1 MISWKHFTASLKS
14 LCMSE
19 DRFDLTRGQ
28 RSTVYIIRYVFHVF
42 REISRDQCLLRAS
55 ALAFTTMMTL
65 MPVAILVFVMFRAFG
80 DFDEATQRVQ
90 GFLFQ
95 HLLPDSVASVQD
107 FIQGLISDFN
117 VQTVSYISVIFFIAA
132 AYSLSSSI
140 DSSLNVIWG
149 VRKPRRVFHNLVSI
163 WFILTVAPVLM
174 GYSLYLTTQLEKVRL
189 MGLGM
194 LTSRVLTGIMPYLL
208 TLLSFMLLYKMV
220 PRTRVTWISAFLG
233 ALLASTFWEISKY
246 GLNYYVQNLANYR
259 ILYGSFL
266 TVPVFFI
273 WINLSW
279 LIVLV
284 GAEIAFTHQNL
295 EHLHLISKRDEK
307 AKSNVFLLSE
317 KLGFYLFFLI
327 IENYMSGKPLDR
339 RTLSRQAPGSG
350 WMVDTFLERFQNEGL
365 LIIDQ
370 NEHIVP
376 ARDPSTIRIN
386 DVFDFFEPDEPDQ
399 FWGTLPGRS
408 QAVRALLQEVRE
420 VRWKTFSARDIRT
433 AILEVRDKQQT
444 GRGYGVDAGG

>member
-1 MISWKHFTASLKS
+1 MISWKQFTASIKNLYF
-14 LCMSE
+14 SE
-19 DRFDLTRGQ
+19 NRFDLTRVQ
-28 RSTVYIIRYVFHVF
+28 RSAVYIIRYIFHIG

-107 FIQGLISDFN
+107 FIQELMSDFD
-117 VQTVSYISVIFFIAA
+117 VQAVSYISIIFFIAA
-132 AYSLSSSI
+132 AYGLSSSI
-140 DSSLNVIWG
+140 DSSMNVIWG
-149 VRKPRRVFHNLVSI
+149 VRKPRRVFRNLVSI

-189 MGLGM
+189 MGLGVF
-194 LTSRVLTGIMPYLL
+194 TSRVLTGIMPYFL
-208 TLLSFMLLYKMV
+208 TLLSFLLLYKLV
-220 PRTRVTWISAFLG
+220 PRTRVTWVSAFLG
-233 ALLASTFWEISKY
+233 ALFASIFWEISKY
-246 GLNYYVQNLANYR
+246 GLNYYVQNLSNYR

-284 GAEIAFTHQNL
+284 GAEIAYTHQNL
-295 EHLHLISKRDEK
+295 EHLHLINKRDEK

-327 IENYMSGKPLDR
+327 VEDYMSGTPLDR
-339 RTLSRQAPGSG
+339 RNLHRQAPGSG
-350 WMVDTFLERFQNEGL
+350 WMVDTFLDRFQKQGL
-365 LIIDQ
+365 LIIDP
-370 NEHIVP
+370 HDRIVP
-376 ARDPSTIRIN
+376 ARDPSMIRIS

-399 FWGTLPGRS
+399 FWSTLPGRS
-408 QAVRALLQEVRE
+408 QAARTLLQELRD
-420 VRWKTFSARDIRT
+420 VRWKTFSTRDIRT
-433 AILEVRDKQQT
+433 AILRVRDT
-444 GRGYGVDAGG
+444 REAG